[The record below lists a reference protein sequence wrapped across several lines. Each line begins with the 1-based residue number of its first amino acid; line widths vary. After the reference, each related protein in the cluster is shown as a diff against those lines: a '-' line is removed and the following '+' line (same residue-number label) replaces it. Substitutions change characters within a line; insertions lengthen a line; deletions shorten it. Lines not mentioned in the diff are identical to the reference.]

1 MNLICL
7 SFPLLFGSTLLCIS
21 FTFSRQTP
29 YMWQLLS
36 ILGPA
41 SGSFSTQQI
50 QKIPSHWTNSRYM
63 SISAQPIC
71 QRWVYQ
77 SGLFQLQVIGNLN
90 SNSLGLGHLSI
101 PTNQWQMSSMQQGR
115 EKQANVYINGP
126 AYGLS
131 LQLLPEAMAMQWGLV
146 GGNVAEMGS

>member
-1 MNLICL
+1 MLSELDL
-7 SFPLLFGSTLLCIS
+7 SFFPFVVWLYSSLHQQVDPLHVAASGNFRSS
-21 FTFSRQTP
+21 F
-29 YMWQLLS
+29 WQLLY
-36 ILGPA
+36 PA
-41 SGSFSTQQI
+41 DPKNSQ
-50 QKIPSHWTNSRYM
+50 SHWTNSRYRA
-63 SISAQPIC
+63 ISAQPIC